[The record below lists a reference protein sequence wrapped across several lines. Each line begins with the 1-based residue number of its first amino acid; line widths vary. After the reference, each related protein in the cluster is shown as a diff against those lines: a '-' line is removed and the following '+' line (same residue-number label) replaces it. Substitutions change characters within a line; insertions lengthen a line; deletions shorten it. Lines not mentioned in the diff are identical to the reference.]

1 VGAAEWSLL
10 DAVDAWV
17 APDAP
22 VGTPP
27 AMVAKGP
34 VTADCS
40 TAGCFMPSNISTKPT
55 LAGWDTVA
63 PALVALARATAA
75 GARALVAQGRAMA
88 APVAWVASAGVSP
101 ILSYGMGMPGM
112 GSSNPYYE
120 NGGFWGTPDRGSSY
134 VSGVWQG
141 TSYPGH
147 LGGYGGYI
155 GGGSAWGPVVA
166 MPSYSLYGQA
176 NPPAIYGAPNAI
188 YHPVVKMTAPEGGDP
203 KQPEDKKPEEMKQP
217 EEPGKTSKTEKVAT
231 LKFVVPAETKLYVD
245 GRLTTVGGTERT
257 FATPPLPLGQKFY
270 YDVKAELMI
279 NGTAVIE
286 EKRVIVQAGADISE
300 TFTKLVTAA
309 ETQAR
314 IVAGK

>member
-1 VGAAEWSLL
+1 MGCVGWS
-10 DAVDAWV
+10 
-17 APDAP
+17 
-22 VGTPP
+22 
-27 AMVAKGP
+27 
-34 VTADCS
+34 
-40 TAGCFMPSNISTKPT
+40 
-55 LAGWDTVA
+55 
-63 PALVALARATAA
+63 
-75 GARALVAQGRAMA
+75 
-88 APVAWVASAGVSP
+88 SP
-101 ILSYGMGMPGM
+101 IMSYGMGMPGM